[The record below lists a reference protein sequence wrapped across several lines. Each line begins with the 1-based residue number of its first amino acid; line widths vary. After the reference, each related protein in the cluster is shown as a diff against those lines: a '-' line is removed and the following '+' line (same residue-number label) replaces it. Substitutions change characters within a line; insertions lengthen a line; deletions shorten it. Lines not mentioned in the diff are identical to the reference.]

1 MSTRDSE
8 RIKSKEQGK
17 LLQGLIE
24 TKVPTKSFSD
34 FTKLVC
40 KKTGDMEIIQT
51 GKQ

>member
-1 MSTRDSE
+1 MSMRDSE

-17 LLQGLIE
+17 LQQGLRE
-24 TKVPTKSFSD
+24 TVVPTKSFSD

-40 KKTGDMEIIQT
+40 KGKGDMEIIQS